1 MGRGQRRGKE
11 EGGEIDVSEWV
22 WRYINEVRCIRVN
35 TKRGYIHERGICV
48 MTGNEEGRGM
58 GGGGTL
64 GRMEVEVSEWVWGY
78 ISGVQ

>member
-1 MGRGQRRGKE
+1 
-11 EGGEIDVSEWV
+11 
-22 WRYINEVRCIRVN
+22 
-35 TKRGYIHERGICV
+35 